1 MYAID
6 CLLESF
12 CSTRTV
18 LNTHATRMA
27 QLVQLYYDNA
37 GLLIGGE
44 LQMALPDTGR
54 ILRSDRRPGEPTF
67 PIFYQ
72 VHAALGKSSL
82 FLPPRELVSNAFFT
96 PLQVD
101 FKSKT

>member
-18 LNTHATRMA
+18 LNLHATKTA
-27 QLVQLYYDNA
+27 QLIQLYFDRH
-37 GLLIGGE
+37 GFLMGGE

-54 ILRSDRRPGEPTF
+54 LARTGRRPGEPTF

-72 VHAALGKSSL
+72 AQAALGKSGL
-82 FLPPRELVSNAFFT
+82 FLPPRDLVNNALFT
-96 PLQVD
+96 PLRVR
-101 FKSKT
+101 